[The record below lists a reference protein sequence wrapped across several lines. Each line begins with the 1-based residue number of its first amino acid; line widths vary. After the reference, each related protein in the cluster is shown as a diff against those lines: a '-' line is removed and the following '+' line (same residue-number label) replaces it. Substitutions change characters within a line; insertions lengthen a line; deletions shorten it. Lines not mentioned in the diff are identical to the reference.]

1 MYCPKCGI
9 QNNDETK
16 FCRGCGENLKV
27 ISQAMTRRLPVIL
40 ASKMDAYLERKNA
53 RIRRDSI
60 ANAVSGS
67 LFIFLGLYNVIGTG
81 ASWARWWYFVVVGC
95 FLLLWSLWDH
105 MVYKR
110 SLALDVRV
118 VQGPPT
124 TEELPP
130 HDPAQIVQPLPSITE
145 STTAHLDATTERQE
159 KTLTL
164 D

>member
-60 ANAVSGS
+60 ANAVSGC

-118 VQGPPT
+118 VRGPPT
-124 TEELPP
+124 ADELRLI
-130 HDPAQIVQPLPSITE
+130 DAAQIEDSPASITE
-145 STTAHLDATTERQE
+145 STTQQLDATVERRE
-159 KTLTL
+159 KS
-164 D
+164 